1 MLGKMNLLA
10 ERLDE
15 IDRRLLHLESRLA
28 ESRAE
33 NLPELLGPAI
43 DSVRATMLAYLE
55 AQGMKS
61 LPAADA
67 DVLEVWKVLVKGDPT
82 WNTIRDNTRELV
94 YYANCLAAGR
104 ADALPAAPQKMAV
117 RTARHVYL
125 YVRSRAIREGRVS
138 D

>member
-1 MLGKMNLLA
+1 MNLLA
-10 ERLDE
+10 ERLDA
-15 IDRRLLHLESRLA
+15 IDRQLLALESRLA
-28 ESRAE
+28 DSRPE
-33 NLPELLGPAI
+33 DLPAFLGPALEA
-43 DSVRATMLAYLE
+43 VRGTMLAYLE
-55 AQGMKS
+55 AEGAKL
-61 LPAADA
+61 LPPPGT

-94 YYANCLAAGR
+94 YYANCLELGR

-125 YVRSRAIREGRVS
+125 YVRTRAIKEGRVT

>member
-1 MLGKMNLLA
+1 MNLLA
-10 ERLDE
+10 ERLDT
-15 IDRRLLHLESRLA
+15 IDRQLLALESRLA
-28 ESRAE
+28 DSRPE
-33 NLPELLGPAI
+33 DLPAFLGPALEA
-43 DSVRATMLAYLE
+43 VRGTMLAYLE
-55 AQGMKS
+55 AEGAKP
-61 LPAADA
+61 LPPPGT

-94 YYANCLAAGR
+94 YYANCLELGR

-125 YVRSRAIREGRVS
+125 YMRTRAIKEGRVT

>member
-1 MLGKMNLLA
+1 MNLLA
-10 ERLDE
+10 ERLDA
-15 IDRRLLHLESRLA
+15 IDRQLLALESRLA
-28 ESRAE
+28 DSRPE
-33 NLPELLGPAI
+33 DLPAFLGPAL
-43 DSVRATMLAYLE
+43 DAVRGSMLAYLE
-55 AQGMKS
+55 TEGAK
-61 LPAADA
+61 LPPPPGT

-94 YYANCLAAGR
+94 YYANCLELGR

-125 YVRSRAIREGRVS
+125 YVRTRAIKEGRVT

>member
-1 MLGKMNLLA
+1 MNLLA
-10 ERLDE
+10 ERLDA
-15 IDRRLLHLESRLA
+15 IDRQLRALESRLA
-28 ESRAE
+28 DSRPE
-33 NLPELLGPAI
+33 DLPAFLGPALEA
-43 DSVRATMLAYLE
+43 VRGTMLAYLE
-55 AQGMKS
+55 AEGAKL
-61 LPAADA
+61 LPPPGT

-82 WNTIRDNTRELV
+82 WNSIRDNTRELV
-94 YYANCLAAGR
+94 YYANCLELGR

>member
-1 MLGKMNLLA
+1 MVGNMNLLA
-10 ERLDE
+10 DRLDE
-15 IDRRLLHLESRLA
+15 IDRRLLQLESRLA
-28 ESRAE
+28 ESRTE
-33 NLPELLGPAI
+33 DLPELLGPAI
-43 DSVRATMLAYLE
+43 DAVRATMLAYLE
-55 AQGMKS
+55 AEGMKS
-61 LPAADA
+61 LPAPDA

-104 ADALPAAPQKMAV
+104 TDALPAAPQKMAV

-125 YVRSRAIREGRVS
+125 YVRSRASREGRVS

>member
-1 MLGKMNLLA
+1 MNLLA
-10 ERLDE
+10 ERLDT
-15 IDRRLLHLESRLA
+15 IDRQLLALESRLA
-28 ESRAE
+28 DSRPE
-33 NLPELLGPAI
+33 DLPAFLGPALEA
-43 DSVRATMLAYLE
+43 VRGTMLAYLE
-55 AQGMKS
+55 AEGAKL
-61 LPAADA
+61 LPPPGT

-94 YYANCLAAGR
+94 YYANCLELGR

-125 YVRSRAIREGRVS
+125 YVRTRAIKEGRVT